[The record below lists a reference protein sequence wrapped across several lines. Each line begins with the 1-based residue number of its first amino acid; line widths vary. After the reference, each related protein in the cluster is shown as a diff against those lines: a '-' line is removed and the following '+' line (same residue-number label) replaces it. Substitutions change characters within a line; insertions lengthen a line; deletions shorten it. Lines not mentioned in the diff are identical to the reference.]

1 MYSAKVTDHQLEIA
15 SRIEGFQFQRYSI
28 PTTQLRVKYFRD
40 LTDFNDKGEVL
51 GWKRPLTPDEA
62 QYIRNERLV
71 CKLDFHYC
79 SSRYFYI
86 NNFEKEL
93 VLFQPN
99 KAQLI
104 KLDIWAQCEEL
115 KQAIEELDLKARR
128 LGVSTLIELVL
139 AWLTAF
145 YSGST
150 SLIASS
156 DPEKSRDM
164 ADIIRLVYD
173 MMPWWLLP
181 RRTTSRT
188 GELYEF
194 FEMKSKIT
202 VRWGNQTS
210 GIGRGG
216 SPNLVHLSELPDF
229 DDPEEKVEAAL
240 LRAIIPSPN
249 VFVALESTAK
259 GKGNWWHDKWQ
270 DATEHWPNTRLR
282 PIFLPWYVGNDIY
295 PTPTWLLSHP
305 IPADWQPMEIT
316 QAHAVTAERYVH
328 VNDILRKYLGSDWAM
343 SREQMWYWEFNRE
356 EARRTKALHKF
367 LEEMPGDAIEA
378 FQSPHGSVFDAE
390 MIADARSRIPDPQV
404 FEIRGPLDEIGEY
417 QHYFGSE
424 QTDATPITLRPR
436 WIDTLPPVEYILH
449 PLNFQGYSNL
459 SPIGKLI
466 VWEWPHDD
474 AEYGIGVDCSYGRGK
489 DLSAIEVMRKRTYDQ
504 VETQVA
510 EFVSPLL
517 DSHLLWPYVF
527 AIADFYS
534 TAIDG
539 QKRQCRVAIELAAN
553 GQEVQRELHDRGWWN
568 FHQRVPDDAK
578 HVDYSREYRQ
588 GFETTRKSR
597 PKVTQGLERAIRDR
611 TIVVNSPWLLE
622 ECGGLIWNADKERL
636 EAGYG
641 SSDDRYMALGIIR
654 ESFRQTETPTMRVMA
669 HQQKTED
676 RQRAAFHPTF
686 KRPDLARDVPSDW
699 FKENEQKISSGS
711 L

>member
-1 MYSAKVTDHQLEIA
+1 MYSPSVTQRNIQLA
-15 SRIEGFQFQRYSI
+15 QAAVAFPLTPVSVATAR
-28 PTTQLRVKYFRD
+28 LRVDYFND
-40 LTDFNDKGEVL
+40 LTEFNEKGDAL
-51 GWKRPLTPDEA
+51 GWKRPLTAEES
-62 QYIRNERLV
+62 QYIQSERIL
-71 CKLDFHYC
+71 CKLDFLYA
-79 SSRYFYI
+79 SARYMHI
-86 NNFEKEL
+86 NDYRKEL
-93 VLFQPN
+93 VLFTPN
-99 KAQLI
+99 KAQRI
-104 KLDIWAQCEEL
+104 KLDIWARCEEAG
-115 KQAIEELDLKARR
+115 QAIEELNLKARR

-150 SLIASS
+150 ALVASS

-181 RRTTSRT
+181 KKTTSRT

-216 SPNLVHLSELPDF
+216 SPNLAHLSELPDF

-240 LRAIIPSPN
+240 LRAIIPSPR
-249 VFVALESTAK
+249 VFIALESTAK

-270 DATEHWPNTRLR
+270 DAKEHWPDTRLR
-282 PIFLPWYVGNDIY
+282 PVFLPWFVGDDIY
-295 PTPTWLLSHP
+295 PEPTWLLSHP
-305 IPADWQPMEIT
+305 IPADWQPLDIT
-316 QAHAVTAERYVH
+316 VAHAATAERYVH
-328 VNDILRKYLGSDWAM
+328 VNQLLNHYLGDNWRM
-343 SREQMWYWEFNRE
+343 SRAQMWYWQFNRE

-367 LEEMPGDAIEA
+367 LEEMPGDDIEA

-390 MIADARSRIPDPQV
+390 MISEVRSRIPDPQV
-404 FEIRGPLDEIGEY
+404 FEIRGALDEIGEY

-424 QTDATPITLRPR
+424 HAGEPHPITAH
-436 WIDTLPPVEYILH
+436 WNENLPAAEYALQ

-459 SPIGKLI
+459 SPVGKLI
-466 VWEWPHDD
+466 IWEWPEEG
-474 AEYGIGVDCSYGRGK
+474 AEYGIGVDCSYGKGK
-489 DLSAIEVMRKRTYDQ
+489 DLSAVEVMRQRTYTDP
-504 VETQVA
+504 ERQVA

-527 AIADFYS
+527 AIGTLYS
-534 TAIDG
+534 TMRDG
-539 QKRQCRVAIELAAN
+539 RRQQPRIAIELAAN
-553 GQEVQRELHDRGWWN
+553 GQEVQRELRDRGWYN

-578 HVDYSREYRQ
+578 TVDYSREYRL

-597 PKVTQGLERAIRDR
+597 PKVTQGLERAVRDK
-611 TIVVNSPWLLE
+611 TIIINSPWLLE

-641 SSDDRYMALGIIR
+641 STDDRYMALGIIR

-669 HQQKTED
+669 HQQRAED
-676 RQRAAFHPTF
+676 KAQREHHPTF
-686 KRPDLARDVPSDW
+686 RIPDYARPEASDW
-699 FKENEQKISSGS
+699 YKEHEREIAEG
-711 L
+711 LIR